1 MSESKV
7 AKFIKE
13 FDNLYKESRVTI
25 FQSFQEGGF
34 SLSEQNEIFSK
45 LSNKNKCKLYSTIS
59 VESREKYL
67 AYLVYTENN
76 DYTVDGFNKFLS
88 ELNDTSN
95 DAKLSTLISDLDSE
109 SNVRKLLSSIRSQ
122 AVADALVIEQ
132 HLLDEMGLCTRD
144 WSIEQIKEIYRF
156 GKRGGLSSVAGTPHE
171 FDYFGNPE
179 YHITLTKTGEIKVY
193 TNAMEGHHM
202 LNVHDY
208 PQFAG
213 DGKNIQFLGK
223 LAAHAKEVFIPRTH
237 YA

>member
-13 FDNLYKESRVTI
+13 FDDLYKESRVTI

-34 SLSEQNEIFSK
+34 NLSEQNEIFSK

-95 DAKLSTLISDLDSE
+95 DIKLSTMISNLDSE
-109 SNVRKLLSSIRSQ
+109 SNVNKLISSIRGQ

-132 HLLDEMGLCTRD
+132 NLLDEGLCTRD
-144 WSIEQIKEIYRF
+144 WSIEQIKDIYKF
-156 GKRGGLSSVAGTPHE
+156 GKKGGLCQ
-171 FDYFGNPE
+171 E
-179 YHITLTKTGEIKVY
+179 YGY
-193 TNAMEGHHM
+193 C
-202 LNVHDY
+202 
-208 PQFAG
+208 
-213 DGKNIQFLGK
+213 
-223 LAAHAKEVFIPRTH
+223 
-237 YA
+237 

>member
-88 ELNDTSN
+88 DLNDTTN
-95 DAKLSTLISDLDSE
+95 DAKLSTMISNLDSE
-109 SNVRKLLSSIRSQ
+109 SNVNKLISSIRGQ

-132 HLLDEMGLCTRD
+132 NLLDGGICTRD
-144 WSIEQIKEIYRF
+144 WSIEQIKGI
-156 GKRGGLSSVAGTPHE
+156 SSTKQNPIPM
-171 FDYFGNPE
+171 YFE
-179 YHITLTKTGEIKVY
+179 ASVWDFHIFKPK
-193 TNAMEGHHM
+193 
-202 LNVHDY
+202 
-208 PQFAG
+208 F
-213 DGKNIQFLGK
+213 
-223 LAAHAKEVFIPRTH
+223 
-237 YA
+237 

>member
-13 FDNLYKESRVTI
+13 FDDLYKESRVTI

-34 SLSEQNEIFSK
+34 NLSEQNEIFSK

-95 DAKLSTLISDLDSE
+95 DIKLSTMISNLDSE
-109 SNVRKLLSSIRSQ
+109 SNVNKLISSIRGQ

-132 HLLDEMGLCTRD
+132 NLLDEGLCTRD
-144 WSIEQIKEIYRF
+144 WSIEQIKDIYKF
-156 GKRGGLSSVAGTPHE
+156 GKKGGLCQEYGYCRCRSW
-171 FDYFGNPE
+171 YGN
-179 YHITLTKTGEIKVY
+179 GNQV
-193 TNAMEGHHM
+193 G
-202 LNVHDY
+202 
-208 PQFAG
+208 G
-213 DGKNIQFLGK
+213 
-223 LAAHAKEVFIPRTH
+223 VFV
-237 YA
+237 